1 MESRI
6 QRRPTRRERSP
17 TRQKPFGNSTK
28 SRVSR
33 GNDVGSVSS
42 IDPLWTVE
50 DVSTYLGVPVKTL
63 YQWKWR
69 GEGPPVRKVGRYLRY
84 DPVAVKRWVTQAA

>member
-1 MESRI
+1 M
-6 QRRPTRRERSP
+6 
-17 TRQKPFGNSTK
+17 
-28 SRVSR
+28 
-33 GNDVGSVSS
+33 GSVSS

-84 DPVAVKRWVTQAA
+84 DPVAVKHWVTQAA